1 MDTSTDRSVNNI
13 IHKVEQALQLLAQV
27 MADQNMIEDETI
39 RASFMAPLHIA
50 MGWAHEAVAKLH
62 GHVAEGD
69 EDEGDEEQ
77 DEQTGGDASNRGG
90 SLQ

>member
-1 MDTSTDRSVNNI
+1 MDESTDRPIDSI
-13 IHKVEQALQLLAQV
+13 IRRVEKALQLLTQV
-27 MADQNMIEDETI
+27 MADQEMIEDETT
-39 RASFMAPLHIA
+39 RANFMAPLHVA

-77 DEQTGGDASNRGG
+77 DEETGGDAS
-90 SLQ
+90 